1 MKKFFL
7 PVKNILKKLLSST
20 FVHLIILTL
29 VSLALWFWGVY
40 SFQLPA
46 IPQLSFIAE
55 AMGQLDNR
63 ENLFAPIGT
72 FFSGLSA
79 IATAYLI
86 WLQQKTMRDHDREVD
101 TDRAIT
107 HFFSLLELHRTI
119 LNHLKYPADIPNT
132 AANNDPNTEYI
143 YSYNAIEYYIMTL
156 QCSITLFCKEHTKA
170 HVEINKI
177 SKIISR
183 YLRVF
188 RYGDSKN
195 ISFDRAIEIA
205 FEAINHST
213 EYCLEQYFHNI
224 YIMLKLLDENR
235 NNLNINEYL
244 RTLRAE
250 LTQNEFI
257 LIYYH
262 AYNHKHHGTNEKKFK
277 ELIERTCFFHSL
289 HKTTFDID
297 PATRKSFVLYEP
309 SAFDHK

>member
-1 MKKFFL
+1 MKKFLL
-7 PVKNILKKLLSST
+7 PLKNILKKLLSST
-20 FVHLIILTL
+20 FVHLIILSL

-55 AMGQLDNR
+55 AMGKLDDR
-63 ENLFAPIGT
+63 ENLFPPIVT
-72 FFSGLSA
+72 FFSGLST

-101 TDRAIT
+101 TDRVIT

-143 YSYNAIEYYIMTL
+143 YSYNAIEYYISTL
-156 QCSITLFCKEHTKA
+156 QCAITLFFPKHTKIRI
-170 HVEINKI
+170 EPDKI
-177 SKIISR
+177 SQDIAKDIQG
-183 YLRVF
+183 F
-188 RYGDSKN
+188 QYGDINN
-195 ISFDRAIEIA
+195 ISFDKLIEMT
-205 FEAINHST
+205 FDTINNHT
-213 EYCLEQYFHNI
+213 EHCLEQYFHNI

-250 LTQNEFI
+250 LTQNEFL

-262 AYNHKHHGTNEKKFK
+262 SYNHEHHGTHEKKFK
-277 ELIERTCFFHSL
+277 ELIERTWFFHSL

-297 PATRKSFVLYEP
+297 PSTKKSRVLYKP